1 MLYFFVTTSYSTKN
15 DQRKNQYI
23 KGINS
28 LKNIIKNLKI
38 DNYKIIIIENN
49 GKRNTFL
56 ETLDE
61 TVFYT
66 DNNFLKTKNKG
77 IKELKDIKDC
87 INHFDIKD
95 NDFIVKLTGRYLID
109 EKSVF
114 MNVIKNI
121 HNTNYKCVV
130 KFGSYIKP
138 VNHKTND
145 CITGLIG
152 MTSFYIKQIE
162 NPNSNQ
168 PVEWKWG
175 KIASSIENE
184 NIFILDELGIY
195 ISPGNCKPFKV

>member
-28 LKNIIKNLKI
+28 LKNIIENLKI

-49 GKRNTFL
+49 GNRNTFL

-87 INHFDIKD
+87 INHFNIKD

-130 KFGSYIKP
+130 KFGSYLK
-138 VNHKTND
+138 
-145 CITGLIG
+145 
-152 MTSFYIKQIE
+152 
-162 NPNSNQ
+162 NQ
-168 PVEWKWG
+168 
-175 KIASSIENE
+175 
-184 NIFILDELGIY
+184 
-195 ISPGNCKPFKV
+195 